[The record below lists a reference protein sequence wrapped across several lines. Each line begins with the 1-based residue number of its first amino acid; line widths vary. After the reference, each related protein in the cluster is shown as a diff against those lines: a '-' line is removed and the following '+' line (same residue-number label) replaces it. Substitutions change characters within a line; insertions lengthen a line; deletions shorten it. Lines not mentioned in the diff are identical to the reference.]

1 MCLQGL
7 NLSSIQDSAFNHDLA
22 LLQPVMNAVGNHW
35 GSAESALHEVKHK
48 HSGMNDVS
56 LSNIRIV
63 LKKEQDLIVGQSL
76 FCSTLES
83 TSHKH

>member
-7 NLSSIQDSAFNHDLA
+7 NLSSIQDSALNHDLA

-35 GSAESALHEVKHK
+35 GSALHEVKHK

-56 LSNIRIV
+56 LSMH
-63 LKKEQDLIVGQSL
+63 QSAR
-76 FCSTLES
+76 ES
-83 TSHKH
+83 RHPSPSANHCCVI